1 MAARCLRPSPYS
13 NAKESEP
20 METPAEYFSR
30 RLTDEEIIQKLQ
42 GTASYRS
49 RQEAVK
55 RILELKEEVARLKA
69 LLGEQ

>member
-1 MAARCLRPSPYS
+1 
-13 NAKESEP
+13 